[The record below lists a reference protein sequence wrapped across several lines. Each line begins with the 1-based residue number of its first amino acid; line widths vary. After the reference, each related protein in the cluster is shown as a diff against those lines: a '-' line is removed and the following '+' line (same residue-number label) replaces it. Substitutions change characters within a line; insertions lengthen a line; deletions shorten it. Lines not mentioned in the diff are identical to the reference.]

1 MNVQRR
7 IFRSSM
13 TSKCQATIPKVV
25 RDALGLAPGGEVA
38 FELDENGKVQVLKV
52 DAAEEIEHRRADFIQ
67 RLKVAQRKFGGKSR
81 FMAMDGLEYQRWIRP
96 DRIDL

>member
-25 RDALGLAPGGEVA
+25 REALGLEPGGEVA

-52 DAAEEIEHRRADFIQ
+52 DEAAEIERRRADFAQ
-67 RLKVAQRKFGGKSR
+67 RLKEAQRKFGGKDR
-81 FMAMDGLEYQRWIRP
+81 FMGMDGLEYQRWIRP